1 MKTGAG
7 KIVCKRGAE
16 GYQAIGLLP
25 GALDSGSP
33 GIGIAFKVADG
44 DLSQRTMTLQSGSRV
59 RPAVA
64 LEILRQ
70 LGALN
75 EAQLQQLA
83 EFGPVKPV
91 KNHRGIVV
99 GKSQPVFTLQY

>member
-1 MKTGAG
+1 
-7 KIVCKRGAE
+7 
-16 GYQAIGLLP
+16 
-25 GALDSGSP
+25 
-33 GIGIAFKVADG
+33 
-44 DLSQRTMTLQSGSRV
+44 
-59 RPAVA
+59 
-64 LEILRQ
+64 